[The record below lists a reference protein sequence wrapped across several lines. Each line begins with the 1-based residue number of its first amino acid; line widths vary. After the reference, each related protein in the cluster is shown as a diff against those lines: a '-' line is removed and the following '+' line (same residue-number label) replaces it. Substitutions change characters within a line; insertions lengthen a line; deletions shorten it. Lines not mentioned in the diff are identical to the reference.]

1 MWLFEL
7 VLLSLVGGAIL
18 GIGLR
23 AYDEYT
29 EKRKAELKNQ

>member
-18 GIGLR
+18 GVGLR
-23 AYDEYT
+23 AYDEYM
-29 EKRKAELKNQ
+29 EKRKAEIKNQ

>member
-18 GIGLR
+18 GVGLR
-23 AYDEYT
+23 VYDEYM
-29 EKRKAELKNQ
+29 EKRQIEKRNQ